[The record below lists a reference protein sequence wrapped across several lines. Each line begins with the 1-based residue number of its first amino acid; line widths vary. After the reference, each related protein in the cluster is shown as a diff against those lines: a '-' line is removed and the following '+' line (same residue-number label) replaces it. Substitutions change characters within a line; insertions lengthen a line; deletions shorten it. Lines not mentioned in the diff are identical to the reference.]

1 MWLSMKYLANSS
13 LFEFNY
19 VMRNNKQSRKA
30 LLSRYQPR
38 TINRINSKDT
48 KSISDKLIFY
58 QLTIIIIGAKMILF
72 SVLLPQLHIH
82 NLYRYKYMQEIGCYN
97 FLHKFESIHA
107 KSDSWRRR

>member
-19 VMRNNKQSRKA
+19 VMRNNKQSWKA
-30 LLSRYQPR
+30 LLNRYQPR

-72 SVLLPQLHIH
+72 SVLLPQLHTH
-82 NLYRYKYMQEIGCYN
+82 NLYRYKYMQEIGC
-97 FLHKFESIHA
+97 
-107 KSDSWRRR
+107 